1 MLRYTVVIPLFNKEK
16 YIAKT
21 ISSLAFQTKKP
32 HEIILVDDAST
43 DASLEVAKNSF
54 LMHNEAFSTTKIE
67 TIALT
72 KNSGPGNARNIGLE
86 IATGDFISFL
96 DGDDYYEKEF
106 IETAVKY
113 MFKEQ
118 INFLVVGIK
127 LNPSGVEYPEIKK
140 IKQHLT
146 PINNELFGLHHPLF
160 AVSSSYFFMGR
171 GSNVVV
177 ARKCIGSHRYEVGS
191 LLNEGVDFW
200 YRVLKSVVENKA
212 TSIGLLT
219 GSYIRVTEVQ
229 GSLSRKKYAHWKELN
244 IPPTVRR
251 YERSDD
257 PFDLQLVGMLS
268 LRWFGHAMKNLEDIN
283 NKIIFTYHHKK
294 IWIKALVYRLKRRFV
309 KTKLKTQVIL

>member
-16 YIAKT
+16 YIEKT
-21 ISSLAFQTKKP
+21 ISSLAFQSKKP
-32 HEIILVDDAST
+32 YEIILVDDAST
-43 DASLEVAKNSF
+43 DASLKVAQDSF
-54 LMHNEAFSTTKIE
+54 LMYREAFCTTKIE
-67 TIALT
+67 IIALT

-86 IATGDFISFL
+86 RATGDFISFL

-106 IETAVKY
+106 IETAEKY
-113 MFKEQ
+113 MYKNQ

-140 IKQHLT
+140 IEQHLT
-146 PINNELFGLHHPLF
+146 PIDNELYALLNPLF
-160 AVSSSYFFMGR
+160 AVSSPYFFMGR

-200 YRVLKSVVENKA
+200 YRVLKSVAQNRV

-219 GSYIRVTEVQ
+219 GNYIRVTEVQ
-229 GSLSRKKYAHWKELN
+229 GSLSRKKYTHWKELN

-251 YERSDD
+251 YERSDNQ
-257 PFDLQLVGMLS
+257 FDLQLVGMLS
-268 LRWFGHAMKNLEDIN
+268 LRWFGHAMKNLDGIDH
-283 NKIIFTYHHKK
+283 KIIFTYRYKK
-294 IWIKALVYRLKRRFV
+294 MWKKALVYKFKRGFI
-309 KTKLKTQVIL
+309 KNKI